1 MTGQLASH
9 TLCRMKA
16 TTIRVDIST
25 RDRLAQIADDEFHGA
40 SLGEAL
46 QRLIDEHEMQTAHAA
61 YARLRSDPAAWDEH
75 HGELADWDVAAA
87 DGLGSAADEYPEYN
101 Q

>member
-1 MTGQLASH
+1 
-9 TLCRMKA
+9 MKA

-25 RDRLAQIADDEFHGA
+25 RNRLARLADSEFHGA
-40 SLGEAL
+40 SLGEAV

-61 YARLRSDPAAWDEH
+61 YARLRNDTAAWDEYR
-75 HGELADWDVAAA
+75 GELADWDVASG
-87 DGLGSAADEYPEYN
+87 DGLGSARDEYPEYN